1 MQNPINPIHLQ
12 ATSPLIP
19 MQSTTPNHSASGS
32 YVRAIL
38 GLFKLCIG
46 VVITF
51 TALAGLAVGAGPSLT
66 PLQFVVLTLS
76 VLVSSAAAGAFNQYY
91 EKDLDPKMA
100 RTKNRP
106 FVTGQIKHGPFWLL
120 VIGVLTVASVGAAWL
135 ALNAWSALYVF
146 LGAFFYAVVY
156 TVWLKRRTWLN
167 IVFGGLAGS
176 WAVLAGATAAD
187 PQIGA
192 VPLALA
198 FVLFLWTPPHFWS
211 LAIACK
217 DDYAA
222 AGVPMLPVV
231 VGNERA
237 AQVIF
242 YSTLALVAASLLP
255 AFFGLGL
262 IYLASAVAGGALF
275 IQKTWLLTRNPVRKA
290 ALGAFHASL
299 IQLTLVLLGA
309 IIDAQF

>member
-1 MQNPINPIHLQ
+1 M
-12 ATSPLIP
+12 
-19 MQSTTPNHSASGS
+19 
-32 YVRAIL
+32 
-38 GLFKLCIG
+38 
-46 VVITF
+46 VIA
-51 TALAGLAVGAGPSLT
+51 ALT
-66 PLQFVVLTLS
+66 
-76 VLVSSAAAGAFNQYY
+76 
-91 EKDLDPKMA
+91 
-100 RTKNRP
+100 
-106 FVTGQIKHGPFWLL
+106 I
-120 VIGVLTVASVGAAWL
+120 ASVGAAWM

-146 LGAFFYAVVY
+146 LGAFFYAIVY

-187 PQIGA
+187 PQLGA

-198 FVLFLWTPPHFWS
+198 FVLFLWTPPHFWA
-211 LAIACK
+211 LAIACR
-217 DDYAA
+217 DDYEA

-255 AFFGLGL
+255 AFFGLGV
-262 IYLASAVAGGALF
+262 IYLAAAASGGALF
-275 IQKTWLLTRNPVRKA
+275 IQKAWLLTRAPNRKT
-290 ALGAFHASL
+290 ALSCFHASL

-309 IIDAQF
+309 IIDAQL